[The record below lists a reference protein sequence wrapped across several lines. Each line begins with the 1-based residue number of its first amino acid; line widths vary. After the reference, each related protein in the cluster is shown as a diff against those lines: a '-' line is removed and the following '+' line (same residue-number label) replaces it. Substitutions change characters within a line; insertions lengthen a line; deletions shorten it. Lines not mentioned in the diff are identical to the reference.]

1 MNLVTNRQRITN
13 STKLMN
19 NRWINIVVLCF
30 IKVIYQNDKQNDLSG
45 PNEYITIQNFH
56 IQFMAYTYSSNIN
69 CKWESAWIIV
79 KWIKLNEFFHCQKQ
93 LECFKV
99 IGFRFVWLVS
109 ESVKLRLVDISF
121 YSIYKHKISFYF
133 LSIFVKSKAVSI
145 QTPIL

>member
-30 IKVIYQNDKQNDLSG
+30 IKYQNDKQNDLSG

-69 CKWESAWIIV
+69 CKCESAGIIM
-79 KWIKLNEFFHCQKQ
+79 KWIKPNEFFHCRIQ
-93 LECFKV
+93 LKSFN
-99 IGFRFVWLVS
+99 
-109 ESVKLRLVDISF
+109 ESVKLWLLDISF
-121 YSIYKHKISFYF
+121 CSIYKHKISFYF